1 MKHILD
7 VLTNKLEVAPMS
19 ETDVW
24 LIGTL
29 TAFILIGLTIRLA
42 LFFRDFSRELILL
55 NMEIRRTEGREQQ
68 HYMRRRRRLW
78 LSLLPFVRY

>member
-1 MKHILD
+1 MKSIFNA
-7 VLTNKLEVAPMS
+7 LTNKLEVAPMS

-24 LIGTL
+24 LIGIF

-68 HYMRRRRRLW
+68 HYMRQRRRLW

>member
-68 HYMRRRRRLW
+68 HYMRQRRRLW